1 MNALYRH
8 IDSHEQEYVEDLAR
22 LCRQPS
28 ISAQCVGLE
37 EMAELCARMMEAYG
51 LKTQLWS
58 VPGGPPVVYGECTGR
73 SATTLLV
80 YHHYDVQP
88 PEPLELWDSPPFEP
102 AVREG
107 KLYGRGAV
115 DNKGALMTRLAAV
128 KAYRDLYGEL
138 PISVKFF
145 VEGEEEVGSPH
156 LEPLLAAHR
165 DPLAADACLWSGEV
179 SREHQPVVTLGLKGL
194 LYVELEARGANQDL
208 ISSRG
213 TSVPNPAWRLIWAL
227 GSLKDAD
234 ENVLIEGFAEQVRSP
249 TEADLEALR
258 RLPADE
264 EQEKEGLGIPG
275 FLLGLSGLDLR
286 VRDLFSPSCTVCGLW
301 AGYTG
306 SGAKT
311 VLPSVARAKVD
322 FRLVPDMEPGDV
334 LQKLRRHLDRHGFGD
349 VSITPL
355 GDGKRAWRTPVED
368 PFVQVVVEAGREASE
383 REPIVMPMMNASGNM
398 SLFGRYLG
406 VPIAMIGIRYPDSR
420 IHAPNEHVRLEDL
433 VLGIKHVAAILGRL
447 ERRGG
452 EA

>member
-1 MNALYRH
+1 MDALYHH
-8 IDSHEQEYVEDLAR
+8 IDSHKQEYVEDLAR

-28 ISAQCVGLE
+28 ISAQQVGLE
-37 EMAELCARMMEAYG
+37 QMAALCAQTMATYG
-51 LKTQLWS
+51 LKTELWP
-58 VPGGPPVVYGECTGR
+58 VPGGPPVVYGECAGR
-73 SATTLLV
+73 SPTTLLM

-102 AVREG
+102 VERDG

-128 KAYRDLYGEL
+128 KAYRDLYGDL

-156 LEPLLAAHR
+156 LESVLAAHSDR
-165 DPLAADACLWSGEV
+165 LVADACLWSGEV
-179 SREHQPVVTLGLKGL
+179 TWEHQPVVTLGLKGL

-227 GSLKDAD
+227 GCLKDAN
-234 ENVLIEGFAEQVRSP
+234 ENVLIEGFADKARPP
-249 TEADLEALR
+249 TEGDLEALGQ
-258 RLPADE
+258 LPTDE
-264 EQEKEGLGIPG
+264 EREKEVLGISG
-275 FLLGLSGLDLR
+275 FLQGLSGLDLH

-301 AGYTG
+301 SGYTG
-306 SGAKT
+306 TGAKT

-322 FRLVPDMEPGDV
+322 FRLVPDMQPGDV
-334 LQKLRRHLDRHGFGD
+334 LKELRRHLDYHGFGD
-349 VSITPL
+349 ISITPL
-355 GDGKRAWRTPVED
+355 GDGKRAWRTSVD
-368 PFVQVVVEAGREASE
+368 HPFVQVVVDAGREASQ
-383 REPIVMPMMNASGNM
+383 REPIVVPMMNASGNM
-398 SLFGRYLG
+398 SLFGQYLC
-406 VPIAMIGIRYPDSR
+406 VPIAMIGIRYPGSC

-447 ERRGG
+447 
-452 EA
+452 